1 MKGVA
6 KWLLRIV
13 AAVALAVLLRGAT
26 LGIFVAGL
34 YGTANWTDAWL
45 DSAKPPRKTVDRR
58 LWYCSKRPIEM
69 KDSLWGRGYELQE
82 GETCIQYRVF
92 ARPDWPIDVVYTPGH
107 RVLHSFESYE

>member
-45 DSAKPPRKTVDRR
+45 DSAKPPRETVDRR
-58 LWYCSKRPIEM
+58 TDTVHCTFFHFRYDL
-69 KDSLWGRGYELQE
+69 SLVSLSHPV
-82 GETCIQYRVF
+82 T
-92 ARPDWPIDVVYTPGH
+92 
-107 RVLHSFESYE
+107 

>member
-1 MKGVA
+1 
-6 KWLLRIV
+6 
-13 AAVALAVLLRGAT
+13 
-26 LGIFVAGL
+26 
-34 YGTANWTDAWL
+34 
-45 DSAKPPRKTVDRR
+45 
-58 LWYCSKRPIEM
+58 M